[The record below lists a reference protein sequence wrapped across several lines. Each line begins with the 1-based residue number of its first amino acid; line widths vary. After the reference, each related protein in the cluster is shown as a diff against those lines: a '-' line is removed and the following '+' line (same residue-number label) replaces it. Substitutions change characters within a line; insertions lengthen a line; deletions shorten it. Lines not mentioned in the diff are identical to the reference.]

1 MSSINGFP
9 INLSNL
15 ISNGQTTT
23 WNVNGTTESTSTST
37 GSMVLLGGLGI
48 AKSITAGVSGSSHT
62 FTGTATFPGIVNFTN
77 TTANTNTTTSG
88 AVIISGGLGV
98 GGTVTA
104 ANIVSTS
111 NIVSSGNI
119 TALSSSTI
127 SCLSNIESTTT
138 STGAIITFGGL
149 GVAKSITAGVSGSSH
164 TFTGTATFPGIVN
177 FTNTTASSNSIT
189 GSVLF
194 SGGIGVA
201 GAVNINNNLGIT
213 GTNNGISINGSGAN
227 ISISGTG
234 SLIGLA
240 FNSTFYS
247 QNTTDSTS
255 STTGSIQT
263 YGGIGVGKSIVA
275 GTSTS
280 NHIFNGT
287 FNLPTT
293 TTTNVIA
300 GVLSITNTTAATAYN
315 AASVTLSGGLG
326 VAGSTY
332 FNAPIH
338 TKGTYR
344 NLVLV
349 SSNYT
354 VLATDDVIETVSSG
368 AITITYPAASG
379 NVGRTIT
386 VVKADGSGA
395 IITLTAS
402 GGTVQGTTSLIT
414 QYAKVT
420 HISDGTNWTPIG

>member
-9 INLSNL
+9 INLSTLLNTS
-15 ISNGQTTT
+15 SNQSVSGTFTNT
-23 WNVNGTTESTSTST
+23 NTTESTTIST
-37 GSMVLLGGLGI
+37 GSI
-48 AKSITAGVSGSSHT
+48 IT
-62 FTGTATFPGIVNFTN
+62 
-77 TTANTNTTTSG
+77 
-88 AVIISGGLGV
+88 SGGLGV
-98 GGTVTA
+98 G
-104 ANIVSTS
+104 
-111 NIVSSGNI
+111 
-119 TALSSSTI
+119 
-127 SCLSNIESTTT
+127 
-138 STGAIITFGGL
+138 
-149 GVAKSITAGVSGSSH
+149 KSITAGVSGSSH

-177 FTNTTASSNSIT
+177 FTNTTASTSLTT
-189 GSVLF
+189 GSVIL
-194 SGGIGVA
+194 SGGI
-201 GAVNINNNLGIT
+201 AVNGN
-213 GTNNGISINGSGAN
+213 SSMQ
-227 ISISGTG
+227 
-234 SLIGLA
+234 SLILYGSSSLLLLA
-240 FNSTFYS
+240 TVTFNSL
-247 QNTTDSTS
+247 NPTDSTNT
-255 STTGSIQT
+255 TTGSFVT

-275 GTSTS
+275 GASTS

-300 GVLSITNTTAATAYN
+300 GQLSITNTTAATAYN
-315 AASVTLSGGLG
+315 AASVILSGGLG